1 MDTGT
6 HKGGRNGRNNHG
18 VLPLT
23 GESPKREFQKYVE
36 MHTKKQV
43 RELLEDA
50 ALVTDPL
57 GRELL
62 RRLADP

>member
-1 MDTGT
+1 M
-6 HKGGRNGRNNHG
+6 
-18 VLPLT
+18 T